1 MNFIEQLNR
10 QIEEQ
15 TRNGRKD
22 VYVDAE
28 DLKKLN
34 PNIQPLGDRIYI
46 KKEVLQEM
54 IDKYEAKHKPDIKIK
69 KRLINVLKGQLNI
82 VKDDTLTEQ
91 EKNEQFDIIF
101 KTMTF
106 IANYEK
112 TKNKTLVCDDNSEI
126 EK

>member
-22 VYVDAE
+22 VYVNAGDF
-28 DLKKLN
+28 KKLN

-54 IDKYEAKHKPDIKIK
+54 IDKYEAKQKPDIKIK
-69 KRLINVLKGQLNI
+69 KRLINTLKGQINVVKEDPHLN
-82 VKDDTLTEQ
+82 KEEKKEQ
-91 EKNEQFDIIF
+91 LDIIF

-106 IANYEK
+106 IAEYERK
-112 TKNKTLVCDDNSEI
+112 QKNKNDLER
-126 EK
+126 